1 MASDRD
7 SEPPQAPRRAPVHEL
22 DTAHEDATTLAR
34 FILSPHRHQAT
45 DRGNPTT
52 SAMHVDTARR
62 VLPSPF
68 RRREHRIGPAAIPAP
83 PPLGRQSLLPG
94 TTCSTIKPCRALPRS
109 SLPCEPIHA
118 TSTMQTCSACARSS
132 SEQPG
137 TLAARTPS
145 SRPHGPATLG
155 STSRTTTARP
165 RHTESDRC
173 SKQSRS

>member
-7 SEPPQAPRRAPVHEL
+7 SGPPQAPRRAPVHEL
-22 DTAHEDATTLAR
+22 DTAHDGATTLAR
-34 FILSPHRHQAT
+34 LILSPIGIKRPIEVTQLHQQCT
-45 DRGNPTT
+45 LIQPHESYLLLFGDVNIRSGQQ
-52 SAMHVDTARR
+52 
-62 VLPSPF
+62 PSP
-68 RRREHRIGPAAIPAP
+68 AA

>member
-7 SEPPQAPRRAPVHEL
+7 SGLPQAPRRAPVHQL
-22 DTAHEDATTLAR
+22 DTAHQGATTLAR
-34 FILSPHRHQAT
+34 FILRPIGIKRPIEVAQLHQQCT
-45 DRGNPTT
+45 LIQPDESYLLLFGNANIG
-52 SAMHVDTARR
+52 SGQQ
-62 VLPSPF
+62 PSP
-68 RRREHRIGPAAIPAP
+68 AA

-109 SLPCEPIHA
+109 SLPCEPIRA

-137 TLAARTPS
+137 TLATRTPS
-145 SRPHGPATLG
+145 SRPHDPATRG

-165 RHTESDRC
+165 RHTKSDRY